1 MDPILIQI
9 GPLTIRWYGFLL
21 TLAIFVAF
29 ELAKRRIK
37 AWGLDAERFE
47 AAAFWAVVFGVV
59 GARLFYVL
67 TSWKEFAPNPVS
79 ALYIWQGGLS
89 FHGAVLFGALVF
101 YYYHRRYGLPLY
113 PYLDAATPGVA
124 LGIVAGRIGNLMNG
138 SDTVGRLTTL
148 PIGFTWPEWA
158 RGVPGVCLG
167 ISDISEVYR
176 CEALVRGP
184 VHLTQVYGALVGVI
198 LFFLALYWLK
208 KRPFPGYAFWQFVLW
223 YSLLR
228 SVLEEPFRLN
238 PLWLPV
244 YVNERLGIGLFT
256 ATQIF
261 SVPLILLAWVMLRR
275 LAVFPAKA
283 RRR

>member
-1 MDPILIQI
+1 MDPIMIQI
-9 GPLTIRWYGFLL
+9 GPLAIRWYGFLI
-21 TLAIFVAF
+21 TLSIFIAF
-29 ELAKRRIK
+29 ELAKRRLR
-37 AWGLDAERFE
+37 AWGLDGERFE

-67 TSWKEFAPNPVS
+67 TSWKEFAQNPVS

-89 FHGAVLFGALVF
+89 FHGGILFGALVF

-113 PYLDAATPGVA
+113 PYLDAAIPGVA
-124 LGIVAGRIGNLMNG
+124 LGIIAGRIGNLMNG

-158 RGVPGVCLG
+158 RGFPGVCPG

-184 VHLTQVYGALVGVI
+184 VHLTQVYGALVGAI
-198 LFFLALYWLK
+198 LFLLSLYWLR

-244 YVNERLGIGLFT
+244 YLNEELGIGLFT

-261 SVPLILLAWVMLRR
+261 SIPLILLSWYTLRR
-275 LAVFPAKA
+275 L
-283 RRR
+283 RR